1 MASNF
6 RKTVDEIH
14 AVALSQVP
22 VDPASIGKGRVPM
35 SRREA
40 ELPSVLLVE
49 DEALI
54 AAMAADWLAEHG
66 FKVYVATNA
75 HDALLRLRAGIQI
88 DALFTDIDLGGE
100 VDGTMLALI
109 ARQLR
114 PDLAVVYTSG
124 RWGTAE
130 QFPTV
135 PGSHFLPKPY
145 DPDEVCAVLRRLLA
159 AREHPASRLSLA

>member
-1 MASNF
+1 MSTEAF
-6 RKTVDEIH
+6 IRIH
-14 AVALSQVP
+14 R
-22 VDPASIGKGRVPM
+22 DGRVETAP
-35 SRREA
+35 
-40 ELPSVLLVE
+40 
-49 DEALI
+49 DEAALG
-54 AAMAADWLAEHG
+54 AMLAEG
-66 FKVYVATNA
+66 E
-75 HDALLRLRAGIQI
+75 ALH
-88 DALFTDIDLGGE
+88 
-100 VDGTMLALI
+100 
-109 ARQLR
+109 RQLR